1 VTPSASES
9 SQALSALQAWQEF
22 PVDMTEGRQDAEA
35 LVHAV
40 TAMDATAAGDI
51 LAEADLPL
59 LALLLALQVAAMTEE

>member
-1 VTPSASES
+1 
-9 SQALSALQAWQEF
+9 
-22 PVDMTEGRQDAEA
+22 MTEGRQDAEA